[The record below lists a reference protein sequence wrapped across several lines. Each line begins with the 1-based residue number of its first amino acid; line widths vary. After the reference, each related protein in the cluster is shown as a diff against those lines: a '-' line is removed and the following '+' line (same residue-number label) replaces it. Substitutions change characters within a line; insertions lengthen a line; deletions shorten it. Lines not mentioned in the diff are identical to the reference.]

1 MEVEIWGGW
10 IKLLSESPGQTKPKF
25 RPRISSGLS
34 FSLDP
39 VLLHKLWHM
48 QAIVQQQLT
57 WMTLL
62 QMVLEKV
69 KGLLLVYLAQVDLR
83 SSTETLLK
91 LPPPTPSL
99 SYPTVK

>member
-1 MEVEIWGGW
+1 MRSNMKPW
-10 IKLLSESPGQTKPKF
+10 KLKFGMNGLSYFLKVGDKR

-57 WMTLL
+57 
-62 QMVLEKV
+62 
-69 KGLLLVYLAQVDLR
+69 
-83 SSTETLLK
+83 
-91 LPPPTPSL
+91 
-99 SYPTVK
+99 